1 MTTLIFVGLAQGSR
15 ETGYVAQVPDLPGVT
30 AEGADLALLLANAR
44 EAVLKAL
51 KNPSFKSLR
60 GEFQYG
66 ANNFPVQNYY
76 LREVGKDAEGRITN
90 KLVGMTLEK
99 HQDAYV
105 GACKM

>member
-1 MTTLIFVGLAQGSR
+1 VAAFRQKYAGRYPSVYAAMAYDTLMAMDAAVRDVGGKI
-15 ETGYVAQVPDLPGVT
+15 ED
-30 AEGADLALLLANAR
+30 R

-90 KLVGMTLEK
+90 KLVGTTLEK

>member
-1 MTTLIFVGLAQGSR
+1 MRTTTGTVAVPSASISAAARSMLAC
-15 ETGYVAQVPDLPGVT
+15 A
-30 AEGADLALLLANAR
+30 

-90 KLVGMTLEK
+90 KLVGTTLEK